1 MKRKTEELDFEL
13 LEKKLDGIYDF
24 NDIADCQSV
33 IRILV
38 RDLRNS
44 RMQAE
49 KNEQDLKMLALL
61 VSNKR
66 DKQAAGKAKEVL
78 VGSKPKTNIIDYLKR
93 MSGSIKDAM
102 EMDDTQLLDEV
113 TNRVWADLDYES
125 IESAV
130 LEELMHRYNKAKTIK
145 EQK

>member
-66 DKQAAGKAKEVL
+66 EKQAAGKAKEVL

-130 LEELMHRYNKAKTIK
+130 LEELMHRYNKVKTNK